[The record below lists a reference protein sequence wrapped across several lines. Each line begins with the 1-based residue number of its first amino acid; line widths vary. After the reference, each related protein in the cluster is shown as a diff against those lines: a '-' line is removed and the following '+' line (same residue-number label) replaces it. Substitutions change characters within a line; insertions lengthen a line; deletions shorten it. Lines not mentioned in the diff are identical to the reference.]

1 MNFAKFAQT
10 VAVAGLMMAAV
21 WGQPQAAQA
30 EEIVVEGRD
39 ATAIDHGV
47 TVLAWARVDGVSPST
62 EEPSTVCCDDV
73 IVDGDIITGENDDA
87 QAPASDSEWKYV
99 PVRRMANAD
108 TDAAANDDHDIL
120 YESENDL
127 LPPAK
132 PAGDE
137 EPASAFDGRLLTAA
151 DLTRE

>member
-21 WGQPQAAQA
+21 WGPPQAAQA

-39 ATAIDHGV
+39 ATAVDHGV
-47 TVLAWARVDGVSPST
+47 TVLAWARVDGVSPSA

-73 IVDGDIITGENDDA
+73 IVDGDIITGENADA
-87 QAPASDSEWKYV
+87 QASTSDSDWKYV
-99 PVRRMANAD
+99 PIRRMASAD
-108 TDAAANDDHDIL
+108 TDAAGDDDSGIL
-120 YESENDL
+120 YEPKDAL

-132 PAGDE
+132 PAGDA
-137 EPASAFDGRLLTAA
+137 EPAPTFDGRLLTAD
-151 DLTRE
+151 DLTKE